1 MVFKAEDDGQRRGG
15 RNSAVEESSD
25 DGYGVI
31 GGAAGAASALVRR
44 HTRTETA
51 ADHLSPLD
59 WLVFTGEAL
68 RRRPGSDGPTGQI
81 ASKVLRP
88 GMRRIGRRN
97 EQIDTALADDVAD
110 RPAAGPGRR
119 ARGRSANECERL
131 GHTKPA
137 DCHRLPSL
145 RMVDQYCVSTS
156 RAWCAGLL
164 SLRCGWTTYD
174 CGRPPHRGSG

>member
-44 HTRTETA
+44 HTRTERGSRSPISGRLAGFHWRGA
-51 ADHLSPLD
+51 APQ
-59 WLVFTGEAL
+59 TGKRWANEAS
-68 RRRPGSDGPTGQI
+68 RFQSS
-81 ASKVLRP
+81 AS
-88 GMRRIGRRN
+88 RN
-97 EQIDTALADDVAD
+97 EAHGVTNAQIDTDDVAD
-110 RPAAGPGRR
+110 APAASPGRR
-119 ARGRSANECERL
+119 ARGGSANECERL
-131 GHTKPA
+131 GHTKQA

-145 RMVDQYCVSTS
+145 RMVDQYRVSPS
-156 RAWCAGLL
+156 RAWSARLL
-164 SLRCGWTTYD
+164 WLRCGWTTYV